1 MMKNHW
7 LAAAALAGL
16 AVVSPGSAQPVAG
29 TTTIGVVAEEL
40 QQVYSGWSVK
50 KQILG
55 QPVYNDTGEK
65 VGKVD
70 DLVIAPDK
78 KVSYAIVGAG
88 GFLGIGRHDVV
99 IPVNQFKREKGKLV
113 LPGATKEA
121 IKAMPQFEW
130 AKK

>member
-99 IPVNQFKREKGKLV
+99 IPVNQFKRENGKLV

-130 AKK
+130 AK

>member
-16 AVVSPGSAQPVAG
+16 AVVSPGSAQPVVG

-99 IPVNQFKREKGKLV
+99 IPVNQFKRENGKLV

-130 AKK
+130 AK

>member
-16 AVVSPGSAQPVAG
+16 AVASPGSAQPVAG

-99 IPVNQFKREKGKLV
+99 IPVNQFKRENGKLV

-130 AKK
+130 AK

>member
-1 MMKNHW
+1 MKNHW

-99 IPVNQFKREKGKLV
+99 IPVNQFKRENGKLV

-130 AKK
+130 AK

>member
-1 MMKNHW
+1 MKNHW

-16 AVVSPGSAQPVAG
+16 AVASPGSAQPVAG

-99 IPVNQFKREKGKLV
+99 IPVNQFKRENGKLV

-130 AKK
+130 AK

>member
-16 AVVSPGSAQPVAG
+16 TVVSPGSAQPVAG

-99 IPVNQFKREKGKLV
+99 IPVNQFKRENGKLV

-130 AKK
+130 AK

>member
-55 QPVYNDTGEK
+55 QPVYNDKGEK

-99 IPVNQFKREKGKLV
+99 IPVNQFKRENGKLV

-130 AKK
+130 AK